1 MSVDTSAEALGG
13 QRKSPRSAETPV
25 TSLTNATSQQ
35 LNLHTPTNGKD
46 TSPPVTGPEPKRGK
60 VGLVGRLFSA
70 FGSSSRKGK
79 QSQNTECQTAADV
92 EKMATAPD
100 VTVSY
105 SSSPEKVMNMDPPPV
120 ESSSAKVRDIEPRRV
135 EAPPFST
142 VEAPP
147 SSSQGTTMV
156 ESGGESATPTS
167 EQKSVAAPSQPL
179 PHPKAV
185 ALVFT
190 ADGTKQNDAVD
201 APAQKPPPLRS
212 QRTGPKRNGTG
223 TGATDSG
230 NGARQLSTGQERL
243 QSNQTSCSERLDVED
258 SAAPPA
264 PQYTEQEVCDAMDV
278 CEAMFGVVTMRN
290 LQSSKWGDR
299 KDGMMEMQATIDRDR
314 QKMKESGDNNDLKR
328 LAGRAFSACCVLLK
342 RGFEDPV
349 APVYFACCDC
359 FKALV
364 KAYGPS
370 LAPSSGSGSSRKK
383 EGNNGA
389 ALARMPCLIPLIPCL
404 LEKMNDSNRRTQREA
419 CRCLLQI
426 ARMYNVGG
434 MSILAPFIAQNGT
447 PVRPRLNLLRVLVNE
462 FQFEKGSGLSLGLT
476 MSVALPALN
485 VADAKTRKA
494 GIAVI
499 ECTHLYVGKRILKHL
514 KDVKPV
520 MMNILQRKF
529 EEQKKTRAGGAITED
544 AGDSNLGG
552 EELDPTAETEN
563 RKEYKRKPLAPLKG
577 VNGARLKQLAPPEAE
592 NPHDLER
599 DDDFGNNDDGDDG
612 EVITGLDLAITG
624 TGFLKASVGGVEIYQ
639 PVKKGRLVGGNDMND
654 EDGLLHAAEEML
666 GKTDASALGRNLK
679 RLMLF

>member
-1 MSVDTSAEALGG
+1 MRNRPIVSPCLCVASCLYLAFLFFLISQKAYAFLPSIAHTLSSAMVKRKVPSTMSVDTSAEALDG

-60 VGLVGRLFSA
+60 VGLVGRLFST
-70 FGSSSRKGK
+70 FGSSSKKEK
-79 QSQNTECQTAADV
+79 QSQTTQGQTAVAV
-92 EKMATAPD
+92 ETMGTAPD
-100 VTVSY
+100 VTVPS
-105 SSSPEKVMNMDPPPV
+105 SSSPAKVLNMGPPPV
-120 ESSSAKVRDIEPRRV
+120 ESSSAKVLDIEPHRV
-135 EAPPFST
+135 EAPPSST

-147 SSSQGTTMV
+147 SSSKSTMV
-156 ESGGESATPTS
+156 ASGGESAIPTS
-167 EQKSVAAPSQPL
+167 EQKSVAAPSQLQPN
-179 PHPKAV
+179 PKAV

-190 ADGTKQNDAVD
+190 ADGMTQNDTVD

-212 QRTGPKRNGTG
+212 QRTAPKRNGTG
-223 TGATDSG
+223 TTDSG
-230 NGARQLSTGQERL
+230 SGARQLSTGQERL
-243 QSNQTSCSERLDVED
+243 QSNQTSSSERLDVED

-349 APVYFACCDC
+349 APVYFASCDC

-370 LAPSSGSGSSRKK
+370 LAPSSGSGTSRKK

-389 ALARMPCLIPLIPCL
+389 APARMPCLIPLIPCL

-520 MMNILQRKF
+520 TPNPNPYPS
-529 EEQKKTRAGGAITED
+529 THP
-544 AGDSNLGG
+544 NN
-552 EELDPTAETEN
+552 PN
-563 RKEYKRKPLAPLKG
+563 NPKP
-577 VNGARLKQLAPPEAE
+577 
-592 NPHDLER
+592 
-599 DDDFGNNDDGDDG
+599 
-612 EVITGLDLAITG
+612 
-624 TGFLKASVGGVEIYQ
+624 
-639 PVKKGRLVGGNDMND
+639 
-654 EDGLLHAAEEML
+654 
-666 GKTDASALGRNLK
+666 
-679 RLMLF
+679 